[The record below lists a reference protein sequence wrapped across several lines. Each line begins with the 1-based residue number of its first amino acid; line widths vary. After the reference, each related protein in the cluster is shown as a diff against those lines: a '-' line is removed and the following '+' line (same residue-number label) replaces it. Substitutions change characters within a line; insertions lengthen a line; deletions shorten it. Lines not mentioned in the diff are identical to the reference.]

1 MVDINSGITILPEL
15 SIVDYTEDQLNRI
28 RYFKSPEP
36 VREISL
42 VTTQNFVKKKAID
55 ALSQEIMEA
64 IPEKFKTKK
73 KKEVL
78 SFQ

>member
-1 MVDINSGITILPEL
+1 M
-15 SIVDYTEDQLNRI
+15 DYNEDQLNRI
-28 RYFKSPEP
+28 RYFKTPEP

-42 VTTQNFVKKKAID
+42 VTTQNFVKKHAID
-55 ALSQEIMEA
+55 ALSSEIMDA
-64 IPEKFKTKK
+64 IPDKFKTKR